1 MIDAVTLLGFF
12 VISNVNILFF
22 IIIMFFNLSV
32 LQLQSLLCPY
42 NHTVSI
48 LQVLLDQLK
57 TFILDEADRMLDMGF
72 GGDIRSI
79 VEEFDMPPKTERQT
93 LMFSATFPE
102 EIQQLAGEEGIECTN
117 KLCAVI
123 CQQTFN

>member
-1 MIDAVTLLGFF
+1 
-12 VISNVNILFF
+12 
-22 IIIMFFNLSV
+22 
-32 LQLQSLLCPY
+32 
-42 NHTVSI
+42 
-48 LQVLLDQLK
+48 
-57 TFILDEADRMLDMGF
+57 MLDMGF

-117 KLCAVI
+117 KLLCVL
-123 CQQTFN
+123 